1 MPYNRKARLKWHA
14 QSKKKAFDGYT
25 NKNSKFYNS
34 SAWRKLRAWYIRNNP
49 ACERCLDTG
58 RVVDGKYVDHIQP
71 INQGGAKLDQY
82 NLQTLCTSCNARK
95 TARDRQNK

>member
-14 QSKKKAFDGYT
+14 QNDKKPFVGYK

-49 ACERCLDTG
+49 SCERCLEIG
-58 RVVDGKYVDHIQP
+58 IVVDGKYVDHIEP
-71 INQGGAKLDQY
+71 INPGGAKLDQS

-95 TARDRQNK
+95 TARDRQKK